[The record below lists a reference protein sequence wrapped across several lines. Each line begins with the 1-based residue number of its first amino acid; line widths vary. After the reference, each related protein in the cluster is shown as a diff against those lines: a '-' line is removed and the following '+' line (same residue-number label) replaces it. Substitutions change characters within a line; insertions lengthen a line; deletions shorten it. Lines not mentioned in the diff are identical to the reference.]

1 MNMQQVNGV
10 NQMTKTEEKIIEF
23 KKQIR
28 QIISGDI
35 STAEKVENLWNFF
48 SKHATQVSVL
58 NVIQKMME
66 DLEMK

>member
-1 MNMQQVNGV
+1 MNIQQVNEV

-35 STAEKVENLWNFF
+35 STTEKVENLWNFF

-58 NVIQKMME
+58 NAIQKTME

>member
-1 MNMQQVNGV
+1 MNIQQVNEV

-35 STAEKVENLWNFF
+35 STTEKVENLWNFF

-66 DLEMK
+66 DLDIQ

>member
-1 MNMQQVNGV
+1 MNIQQVNEV

>member
-1 MNMQQVNGV
+1 MNEV

-28 QIISGDI
+28 QIISEDVSI
-35 STAEKVENLWNFF
+35 TERTENLWSFF

-58 NVIQKMME
+58 NTIQKTMK
-66 DLEMK
+66 DLDIQ

>member
-1 MNMQQVNGV
+1 MNMQQVNEV

-35 STAEKVENLWNFF
+35 STTEKVENLWNFF

>member
-1 MNMQQVNGV
+1 MNIQQMNGV

-35 STAEKVENLWNFF
+35 STTEKVENLWNFF